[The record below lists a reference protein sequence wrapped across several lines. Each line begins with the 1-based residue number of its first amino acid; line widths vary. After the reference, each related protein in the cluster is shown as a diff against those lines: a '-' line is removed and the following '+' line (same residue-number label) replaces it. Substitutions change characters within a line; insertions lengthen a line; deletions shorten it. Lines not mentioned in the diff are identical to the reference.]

1 MAHNEP
7 KPIFVLCQSVYR
19 VGSKLDTRTTG
30 NANPTRTHHQEY
42 TALKRLS
49 GPSKKFLDFRVA
61 PVSVK
66 DRTSWSK
73 CLRIYLTDHSGILYR
88 AGGNHESQNA

>member
-49 GPSKKFLDFRVA
+49 
-61 PVSVK
+61 PVNGKYPCEIIFMFFSVE
-66 DRTSWSK
+66 
-73 CLRIYLTDHSGILYR
+73 CAGCSGSSSLP
-88 AGGNHESQNA
+88 EQKV